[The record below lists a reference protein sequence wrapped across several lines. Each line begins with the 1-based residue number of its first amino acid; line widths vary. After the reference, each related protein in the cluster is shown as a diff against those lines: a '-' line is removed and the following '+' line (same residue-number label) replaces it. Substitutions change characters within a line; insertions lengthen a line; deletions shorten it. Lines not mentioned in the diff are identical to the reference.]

1 MTSAD
6 HLLRGHAPLP
16 VNAWQQIDG
25 EARDRL
31 TPLLAARRLVDWVGT
46 GGWTRSA
53 VNLGRTTELDGP
65 PPGVR
70 APEVRSRQRR
80 VLPLVEFQVPFTV
93 DRREIADIQ
102 RGALDAELDD
112 LERAARDAA
121 AVENRAVFHGWP
133 AAGITGIAEQSP
145 YPATPLG
152 NDCGAYPGVVAR
164 AVDQLH
170 RSGIE
175 GPYAL
180 AVGPDGYTRIVET
193 TEHGGYPLFE
203 HLQRVLGGDV
213 VWAPGVAG
221 AMVLSQRGGD
231 FLLDVGQDLA
241 VGYSHHD
248 ADTVHLYLEES
259 FTFRMVERG
268 AAVALS

>member
-1 MTSAD
+1 MRCVPFFRRLAKALIGVAAHYDVVLIDLPPSLGHLTHLGLAAAD
-6 HLLRGHAPLP
+6 HALCVP
-16 VNAWQQIDG
+16 V
-25 EARDRL
+25 
-31 TPLLAARRLVDWVGT
+31 
-46 GGWTRSA
+46 
-53 VNLGRTTELDGP
+53 
-65 PPGVR
+65 
-70 APEVRSRQRR
+70 
-80 VLPLVEFQVPFTV
+80 
-93 DRREIADIQ
+93 
-102 RGALDAELDD
+102 
-112 LERAARDAA
+112 
-121 AVENRAVFHGWP
+121 
-133 AAGITGIAEQSP
+133 
-145 YPATPLG
+145 TPLG
-152 NDCGAYPGVVAR
+152 DDCGAYPGVVAR

-259 FTFRMVERG
+259 FTFRVVERG